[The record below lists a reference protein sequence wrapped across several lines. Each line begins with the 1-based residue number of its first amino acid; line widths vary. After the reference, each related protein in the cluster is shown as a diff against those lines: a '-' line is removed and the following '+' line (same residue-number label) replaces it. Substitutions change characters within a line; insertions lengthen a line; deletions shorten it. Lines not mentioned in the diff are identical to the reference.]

1 MIYFY
6 VSRLFFN
13 ILKKGECRNFFTG
26 RSILSKPTFVPRNP
40 SLFNTKSCKT
50 PPVSVS
56 GPVPN
61 SNPKCDTSIA
71 EPKTTTHGKLPTH
84 KHNQSQTKYEKPVH
98 DVSGKSV
105 FSENQKS
112 KKPADPVI
120 SKSNNETS
128 LKKCPNQIPNP
139 KKHNKLINPIS
150 ERKLIKSTEVF
161 QNTHKASSTVNST
174 KPSAKSS
181 KVVDPWK
188 SKNTNSNEGKVRE
201 KSKDKNT
208 DEKAKSTTKEKTN
221 EEKKHIEQ
229 HNKSPKS
236 AVQVK
241 KVKNP
246 ELKSDTKENNTKIV
260 HRKTP
265 REKSIENINPSMG
278 SKSTE
283 NQKKNNETIDKTT
296 NENSLITNNSN
307 YADCLQQLIA
317 ISVEKLKLFI
327 MKMFK
332 RN

>member
-1 MIYFY
+1 
-6 VSRLFFN
+6 
-13 ILKKGECRNFFTG
+13 
-26 RSILSKPTFVPRNP
+26 
-40 SLFNTKSCKT
+40 
-50 PPVSVS
+50 
-56 GPVPN
+56 
-61 SNPKCDTSIA
+61 
-71 EPKTTTHGKLPTH
+71 
-84 KHNQSQTKYEKPVH
+84 
-98 DVSGKSV
+98 VSGKSV